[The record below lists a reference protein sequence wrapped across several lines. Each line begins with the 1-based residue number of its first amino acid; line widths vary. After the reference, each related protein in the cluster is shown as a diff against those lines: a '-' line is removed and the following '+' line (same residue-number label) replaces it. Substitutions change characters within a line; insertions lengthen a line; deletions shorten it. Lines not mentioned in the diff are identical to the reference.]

1 MKPIWEPAAVVQ
13 AGQVE
18 QLIEPVA
25 RVKVR
30 PLGDCAPAYLDEKK
44 LLNPLVS
51 RPLESE
57 AAADLVEVG
66 VGGYLG
72 RFPGDDN
79 SAHYRDDPRFA
90 RT

>member
-1 MKPIWEPAAVVQ
+1 MKPVWEATAVVQ
-13 AGQVE
+13 VGQVE

-30 PLGDCAPAYLDEKK
+30 PLGDCAPAYLGEKK

-57 AAADLVEVG
+57 AAADLIEVG
-66 VGGYLG
+66 VRGYSGLFCDG
-72 RFPGDDN
+72 CQFRILSG
-79 SAHYRDDPRFA
+79 
-90 RT
+90 